1 MKHLL
6 LTTIAAVLLAGC
18 GESLRERAA
27 KVQDSSIHSDVNEG
41 NIEAVKEYL
50 AAGGDVN
57 AKHDMLGLQLTPL
70 YVAASQGYKEISELL
85 IANGA
90 DVNPKDENVM
100 APLRVAA
107 ELGHKEVV
115 ELLIAKGADV
125 NGDMGGWTP
134 LDVVAVKKSQSG
146 LDLATINGLT
156 EIADLLRKHGGKT
169 RDELKAAESI
179 VVAVELGN
187 IEAVKQHLNDGTEV
201 NVKDGTGRTP
211 LHWAA
216 IEGHKEIAELLI
228 AAGADLNAKD
238 KYGNTPLDWAMNVK
252 GGRETAD
259 LLRKHGGK
267 TGAEL
272 KAEGE

>member
-1 MKHLL
+1 MKHILI
-6 LTTIAAVLLAGC
+6 TTIAAVVLVGC

-100 APLRVAA
+100 APLDAAA

-125 NGDMGGWTP
+125 NGDMGGSTP

-156 EIADLLRKHGGKT
+156 EIAALLRKHGGKT
-169 RDELKAAESI
+169 RE
-179 VVAVELGN
+179 
-187 IEAVKQHLNDGTEV
+187 
-201 NVKDGTGRTP
+201 
-211 LHWAA
+211 
-216 IEGHKEIAELLI
+216 
-228 AAGADLNAKD
+228 
-238 KYGNTPLDWAMNVK
+238 
-252 GGRETAD
+252 
-259 LLRKHGGK
+259 
-267 TGAEL
+267 EL
-272 KAEGE
+272 KAEGK

>member
-1 MKHLL
+1 MKSQL
-6 LTTIAAVLLAGC
+6 IAIVAAVFLAGC

-100 APLRVAA
+100 APLNAAA

-125 NGDMGGWTP
+125 NGDMGGSIP
-134 LDVVAVKKSQSG
+134 LDVSMGTLLHTGKR
-146 LDLATINGLT
+146 DLEIVMLVSVLVFAATWYIN
-156 EIADLLRKHGGKT
+156 RKQ
-169 RDELKAAESI
+169 LPAE
-179 VVAVELGN
+179 
-187 IEAVKQHLNDGTEV
+187 
-201 NVKDGTGRTP
+201 
-211 LHWAA
+211 
-216 IEGHKEIAELLI
+216 
-228 AAGADLNAKD
+228 GADDEPPQAN
-238 KYGNTPLDWAMNVK
+238 
-252 GGRETAD
+252 
-259 LLRKHGGK
+259 
-267 TGAEL
+267 
-272 KAEGE
+272 